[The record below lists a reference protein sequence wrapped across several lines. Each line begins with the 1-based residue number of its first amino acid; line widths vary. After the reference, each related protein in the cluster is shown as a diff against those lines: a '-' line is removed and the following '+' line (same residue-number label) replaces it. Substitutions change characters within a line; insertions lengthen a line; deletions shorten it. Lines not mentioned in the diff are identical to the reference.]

1 MTRQAKVYAAIALI
15 AAIVLGAGWY
25 FGSPR
30 WTLHQMQA
38 AAQAKD
44 ADKLGGYIDFPR
56 LRESFKEQM
65 KAKMAAEMAKTK
77 DDNPF
82 AALGATLA
90 MGMIDGMVDGLVT
103 PAAMREV
110 FANAPEPEPGEGK
123 IGVRVKNLD
132 FQRTGFSEF
141 HLVNQEDKEGSSLV
155 FKREGLGWKMTEI
168 RMPVGE

>member
-1 MTRQAKVYAAIALI
+1 MTGRAKIYAAIAAFLVI
-15 AAIVLGAGWY
+15 AAGAGWY

-38 AAQAKD
+38 AAQEKD
-44 ADKLGGYIDFPR
+44 ADKLSGYIDFPK
-56 LRESFKEQM
+56 LRDSFKEQV
-65 KAKMAAEMAKTK
+65 KAKMAAEIAKDK
-77 DDNPF
+77 GDNPF
-82 AALGATLA
+82 GALGAALA
-90 MGMIDGMVDGLVT
+90 MGMIDGMVEGLIT

-132 FQRTGFSEF
+132 LERTSLSEF
-141 HLVNQEDKEGSSLV
+141 RLVNREEKDGSSLV
-155 FKREGLGWKMTEI
+155 FKREGLSWKMTEI